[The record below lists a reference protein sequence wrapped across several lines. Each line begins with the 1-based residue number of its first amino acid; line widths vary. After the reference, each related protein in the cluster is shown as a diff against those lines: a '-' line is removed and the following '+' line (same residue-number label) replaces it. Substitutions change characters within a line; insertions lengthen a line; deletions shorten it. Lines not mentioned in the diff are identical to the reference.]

1 MATASV
7 KKQGFRLRNP
17 FENLS
22 LTQQLIS
29 VVLASVVVFIVFL
42 SIFIFG
48 NINPVIKEQL
58 YNNLRRAQTHVMER
72 YQRGVWDQ
80 NLFTGS
86 EPHVTHILFR
96 DTQPTN
102 TNSLTQVD
110 PELIRLFK
118 RNIVDMS
125 NDFERFDVSQTR
137 TQVVYQIIKIEEG
150 VHLVSFIPQSYMSQ
164 FEVALINGVVN
175 ILLIVV
181 AILFLMLTLWIGYL
195 IHSLK
200 LIETYIDRYRKGLS
214 AELKLDRKDEV
225 GELARALVSMNNAL
239 RRQEQLKEEM
249 IQNIS
254 HDLKTPIATIKSY
267 GESIVDGVYP
277 YETLEKSVDVII
289 EHANRLEKKVHSLLT
304 LNRLGY
310 LMENEK
316 ELVRTDMKRVIE
328 QVILSLKVLR
338 PRIQLKTNLTSCS
351 YIGLEEPWRVV
362 IENLLDN
369 ALRYAQTEVFVDLK
383 PNYLIVYN
391 DGVKIPEERMEQL
404 FKPYEKGTGGQF
416 GLGLTIVKRVLDAYN
431 YTIKATNL
439 DTGVQFTIYQESPHE
454 EDETDQYL

>member
-1 MATASV
+1 MAIASV
-7 KKQGFRLRNP
+7 KKSGFRLRNP

-29 VVLASVVVFIVFL
+29 VILVSVLVFIVFL

-48 NINPVIKEQL
+48 NINPIVREQL
-58 YNNLRRAQTHVMER
+58 HSNLRSAQTHVIDR
-72 YQRGVWDQ
+72 YQRGVWYE

-86 EPHVTHILFR
+86 EPHVTHILYR
-96 DTQPTN
+96 ANEVPV
-102 TNSLTQVD
+102 TNSMTQLD
-110 PELIRLFK
+110 QDLNRLFK
-118 RNIVDMS
+118 RNIREQS
-125 NDFERFDVSQTR
+125 TDFERYDISETI
-137 TQVVYQIIKIEEG
+137 TKVVYQIARIEEG
-150 VHLVSFIPQSYMSQ
+150 VYLVSFVPQSYMNQ

-225 GELARALVSMNNAL
+225 GELARALVSMNNEL
-239 RRQEQLKEEM
+239 RRQELLKEEM

-310 LMENEK
+310 LMDNEK
-316 ELVRTDMKRVIE
+316 GIVRTDMKRVIE

-351 YIGLEEPWRVV
+351 YVGLEEPWRVV
-362 IENLLDN
+362 VENLLDN
-369 ALRYAQTEVFVDLK
+369 ALRYAHTEVFVDLK
-383 PNYLIVYN
+383 PNYLIIYN
-391 DGVKIPEERMEQL
+391 DGIKIPEDRIEQL
-404 FKPYEKGTGGQF
+404 FKPYEKGSGGQF

-431 YTIKATNL
+431 YTIKVTNL
-439 DTGVQFTIYQESPHE
+439 DTGVQFTIFQEPEHNTDDT
-454 EDETDQYL
+454 DEYF

>member
-1 MATASV
+1 MAIASV
-7 KKQGFRLRNP
+7 KKTGFRLRNP

-29 VVLASVVVFIVFL
+29 VVLVSVLVFIVFL

-48 NINPVIKEQL
+48 NINPIVREQL
-58 YNNLRRAQTHVMER
+58 HSNLRSAQSHVVER
-72 YQRGVWDQ
+72 YQRGVWFE

-86 EPHVTHILFR
+86 EPHVTHILYR
-96 DTQPTN
+96 EAEAAA
-102 TNSLTQVD
+102 TNSLTQLD
-110 PELIRLFK
+110 PELNRLFK
-118 RNIVDMS
+118 RNIR
-125 NDFERFDVSQTR
+125 EQTTDIAR
-137 TQVVYQIIKIEEG
+137 YDISETNTKVVYQIARIEAG
-150 VHLVSFIPQSYMSQ
+150 VYLVSFVPQSYMNQ

-200 LIETYIDRYRKGLS
+200 QIETYIDRYRKGLS

-225 GELARALVSMNNAL
+225 GELARALVSMNNEL

-310 LMENEK
+310 LMDNEK
-316 ELVRTDMKRVIE
+316 GLVRTDMKRVIE

-351 YIGLEEPWRVV
+351 YVGLEEPWRVV
-362 IENLLDN
+362 VENLLDN
-369 ALRYAQTEVFVDLK
+369 ALRYAQSEVFVDLK
-383 PNYLIVYN
+383 PNYMIIYN
-391 DGVKIPEERMEQL
+391 DGIKIPEDRIEQL
-404 FKPYEKGTGGQF
+404 FKPYEKGSGGQF

-431 YTIKATNL
+431 YTIKVNNL
-439 DTGVQFTIYQESPHE
+439 DTGVQFIIYQEPE
-454 EDETDQYL
+454 RDTDDSDDYL